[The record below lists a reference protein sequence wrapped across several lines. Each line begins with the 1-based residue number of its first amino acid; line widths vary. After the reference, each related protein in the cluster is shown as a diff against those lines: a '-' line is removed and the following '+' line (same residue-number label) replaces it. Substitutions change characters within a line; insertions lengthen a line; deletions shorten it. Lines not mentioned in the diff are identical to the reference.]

1 MKVNETLSVRRGGE
15 ALTPA
20 ASDAEFDPRA
30 QSGKT
35 VSQAIDLTDRGGA
48 PSEPGETD
56 PWTRYIAE
64 IETQEAETSEPVVPE
79 PEWPTVGI
87 ETPVAPSAA
96 AKQKYDELLAQAD
109 FSATRESTPAVVTP
123 DSAEAATN
131 AAHDQVDE
139 PAGTPGLTVMR
150 DVMSSEAATS
160 AATSTPMTSAPSRPA
175 PSREQAR
182 SSAPSPRAA
191 ARRTHRSGG
200 SKRGGGGSGVSSLLD
215 KFRSG
220 WGIAAGVVFLLI
232 FGFILLTGG
241 GSSTPSTEAVVAQ
254 DPGLSG
260 SSTVNVMSAHAFQG
274 AAVPVSSA
282 AGPRSIDDVRASGF
296 AHTELGAAM
305 AALHLAVR
313 TDPATSPAV
322 FVPTIQEQT
331 TGDTAG
337 FLATRQK
344 QYAAL
349 AKAAKVPA
357 GQPIIAPTG
366 SMVGWKIP
374 TGWSADAPT
383 TVHLLVQIPN
393 SGKWVDIAPTV
404 VWDAAA
410 NDYKL
415 QVSADGT
422 LPSTTATPD
431 GYTKFLQ

>member
-1 MKVNETLSVRRGGE
+1 MMPSSSTTARQHASDNRTASRRSLSDFYLPNGDLSVSE
-15 ALTPA
+15 
-20 ASDAEFDPRA
+20 AEFDPRRSA
-30 QSGKT
+30 N
-35 VSQAIDLTDRGGA
+35 AALTHRDVRVGNAGA
-48 PSEPGETD
+48 TTDSADAD
-56 PWTRYIAE
+56 PWARYIAT
-64 IETQEAETSEPVVPE
+64 IEAGEAATAPESLDEDPAWPTLGIGTPTAPNAAEKNSATAATDSVPE
-79 PEWPTVGI
+79 PVSQPT
-87 ETPVAPSAA
+87 
-96 AKQKYDELLAQAD
+96 
-109 FSATRESTPAVVTP
+109 
-123 DSAEAATN
+123 
-131 AAHDQVDE
+131 
-139 PAGTPGLTVMR
+139 GTPGLTIMR
-150 DVMSSEAATS
+150 DVMPSEAATPTTTPAPMAS
-160 AATSTPMTSAPSRPA
+160 ARSRPEPPQQRAHTSAPS
-175 PSREQAR
+175 S
-182 SSAPSPRAA
+182 RAA

-200 SKRGGGGSGVSSLLD
+200 SKRGGSGSGVSSLLD

-241 GSSTPSTEAVVAQ
+241 GGSTPSTEAIVAQ

-282 AGPRSIDDVRASGF
+282 AGPRTIDDVRASGF

-374 TGWSADAPT
+374 AGWSADAPT

-404 VWDAAA
+404 VWDATA